1 MPDLLDR
8 LKTALADRYRVD
20 REIGRGGMA
29 RVFLAYDLK
38 LDRSVALKVLRPD
51 LAAVIGRERFRREI
65 HVAAQLDHSHIL
77 GIHDDGEADGI
88 LYYVMPYVPG
98 ESLRERLAREKQLP
112 LDDALQITREVADAL
127 SFAHSQG
134 IVHRDIKPEN
144 ILLRTGHVA
153 VADFGIARAIDEAGG
168 EKLTAT
174 GIALG
179 TPEYMS
185 PEQAAGRRDL
195 DGRSDLYSLGCV
207 LYEMLAGDPP
217 FTGPAESVV
226 GQHLTAEPR
235 AITQLRSSVPPPVV
249 AALGRALA
257 KTPADRFGTAAQFAE
272 AIGPRNS
279 AALTQSPPPP
289 EPPPL
294 ALPSWRRVAL
304 IGIAAVVVVAGA
316 VALGRGLR
324 PGNKGSGYPRTAI
337 AVLPFQNL
345 SAEGPYA
352 YFAGGLHDE
361 LLTQLAKVA
370 ALSLRGRTSVMGY
383 AGTTKPVRVIA
394 EELSVGTIVE
404 ASVQVMGDRL
414 RVNVQLTD
422 AATDE
427 PLWAERYDRTLDDAF
442 AVQSD
447 IAQQIVAAVGATLG
461 GTERTAIAEAPT
473 ANAEAYRLY
482 LQALEYLRRPGRLR
496 RNWEIAQDLCERALA
511 LDSTF
516 ALAWAALSESH
527 GRISWWR
534 YDPSPMRL
542 VRQRDAAQTALR
554 IAPDLPQARFAMG
567 RVHYYGRRD
576 WQAALREFRIA
587 LEGFPNDAELWYGIG
602 ATHRRLGNWEE
613 ALAVLDKV
621 VALDPRNADALGD
634 LGGNSY
640 RAIRRY
646 PEAVQWYGRA
656 VALAPDAALHDVLRG
671 WTWVD
676 WLGQFDSL
684 KAALDRHGSEADLGA
699 LGPLSMQRARLL
711 LWQRQPDSLLALLR
725 RTPRTIFD
733 SQRLFLPSA
742 LYAAW
747 AHQLSGDTRAAL
759 AAFDSALVL
768 LDSALALLP
777 DDWRV
782 HAARGL
788 TLVGLGRRPEAQR
801 EARWLS
807 ESKLYRD
814 DAFFAP
820 GVAVERAQIL
830 AGIGD
835 VDAALTEIE
844 RLLAG
849 PSGSSVYE
857 FQLNPLWDPIRAHPR
872 FQALLV
878 KYAHPEPVR

>member
-1 MPDLLDR
+1 
-8 LKTALADRYRVD
+8 
-20 REIGRGGMA
+20 
-29 RVFLAYDLK
+29 
-38 LDRSVALKVLRPD
+38 
-51 LAAVIGRERFRREI
+51 
-65 HVAAQLDHSHIL
+65 
-77 GIHDDGEADGI
+77 
-88 LYYVMPYVPG
+88 
-98 ESLRERLAREKQLP
+98 
-112 LDDALQITREVADAL
+112 
-127 SFAHSQG
+127 
-134 IVHRDIKPEN
+134 
-144 ILLRTGHVA
+144 
-153 VADFGIARAIDEAGG
+153 
-168 EKLTAT
+168 
-174 GIALG
+174 
-179 TPEYMS
+179 MS
-185 PEQAAGRRDL
+185 PEQAVGSRDL
-195 DGRSDLYSLGCV
+195 DGRADIYGLGCV
-207 LYEMLAGDPP
+207 LHEMLAGKPP
-217 FTGPAESVV
+217 FTGPTAESVV
-226 GQHLTAEPR
+226 GQQIGAEPPS
-235 AITQLRSSVPPPVV
+235 IVGMRSSVPAHVV
-249 AALGRALA
+249 AALERALA

-272 AIGPRNS
+272 AIGPRLS
-279 AALTQSPPPP
+279 APLPPPP
-289 EPPPL
+289 PPHEPPPS
-294 ALPSWRRVAL
+294 PGRSWRWMAL
-304 IGIAAVVVVAGA
+304 IGTAAVLLVAGA

-324 PGNKGSGYPRTAI
+324 PGNSGSGYPRTAI

-345 SAEGPYA
+345 SPEGPYA
-352 YFAGGLHDE
+352 YFGGGLHDE

-383 AGTTKPVRVIA
+383 TGTTKPVKVIA
-394 EELSVGTIVE
+394 EELSVASIVE
-404 ASVQVMGDRL
+404 ASVQVVGDRL
-414 RVNVQLTD
+414 RVNVQLID
-422 AATDE
+422 AATGE

-461 GTERTAIAEAPT
+461 GTERAAIAEAPT

-516 ALAWAALSESH
+516 ALAWTALSEVH

-567 RVHYYGRRD
+567 RVHYFGRRD

-634 LGGNSY
+634 LGGNTY

-747 AHQLSGDTRAAL
+747 AHQLSGDSGAAL

-782 HAARGL
+782 HSARGL
-788 TLVGLGRRPEAQR
+788 TLAGLGRRPEAQR

-807 ESKLYRD
+807 ESTVYRD
-814 DAFFAP
+814 DAFFAA

-835 VDAALTEIE
+835 VNAALTEIQ

-849 PSGSSVYE
+849 PSGPSVYE
-857 FQLNPLWDPIRAHPR
+857 FQVSPLWDPIRVHPGL
-872 FQALLV
+872 QALLV
-878 KYAHPEPVR
+878 KYARPEPVR